1 MKYIIALILILMIIG
16 AVVGKMAGAE
26 KPPTTTIAEDTREIT
41 QLFREQGESFKRIRD
56 GLDDLYCDIASNTN
70 NRAINRAYKDIEF
83 CKTKILYIEYELA
96 KTEDKRVYHRKLHND
111 EPKTRQQE
119 YDDIEAEKVKIE
131 VAMQNIV
138 KLEAGGKRI
147 REYPTRHEVMGGLD
161 DELEAYDRDI
171 EASEVIVGGNLER
184 LEEIDRERILL
195 KGEK

>member
-1 MKYIIALILILMIIG
+1 MKSLLIFILII
-16 AVVGKMAGAE
+16 VSVGVACKMAMAE

-83 CKTKILYIEYELA
+83 CKVKIGYIEYELA
-96 KTEDKRVYHRKLHND
+96 KTEDKRVHHRKLHNE

-119 YDDIEAEKVKIE
+119 YDDIEKLKAEIE
-131 VAMQNIV
+131 ASKQQIIELKAEGEQIN
-138 KLEAGGKRI
+138 
-147 REYPTRHEVMGGLD
+147 LD
-161 DELEAYDRDI
+161 SLNEDLEAYDTSIGETEVVI
-171 EASEVIVGGNLER
+171 EGRLDR

-195 KGEK
+195 KGEKVE

>member
-1 MKYIIALILILMIIG
+1 MKYIIAFVLILMIIG
-16 AVVGKMAGAE
+16 AVVGKMAAE
-26 KPPTTTIAEDTREIT
+26 KPPATTTIAEDTRDIIG
-41 QLFREQGESFKRIRD
+41 LFNEQGESFKRIRD

-83 CKTKILYIEYELA
+83 CKVKIGYIEEDLA
-96 KTEDKRVYHRKLHND
+96 KTEAKRVYHRKLHNE

-119 YDDIEAEKVKIE
+119 YDDIAAEKVKIE
-131 VAMQNIV
+131 VAKQNIV
-138 KLEAGGKRI
+138 KLEAEGKRI

-161 DELEAYDRDI
+161 NELEAYDRDI